1 MVWKRTEA
9 DDPTPPS
16 AAPSPGPTSAPA
28 PSPRASSAGGRAII
42 GPSIT
47 VEGDIS
53 GEEDLT
59 ILGRVKGT
67 VDVKEHS
74 ATIGEGGRVE
84 ADVYAKTIVVE
95 GRVEGNLFGGD
106 QVVLRSNAHVRGN
119 LTAPRVA
126 LDDGA
131 QFKGAIDMEPSR
143 SGGRSGSSAS
153 SGGSEPKRSDSS
165 GSSSGSGGT
174 SSSSSGGSS
183 SSSSGSGGSSSS
195 GGGDQKKAG

>member
-9 DDPTPPS
+9 DDPPATPSRGPAS
-16 AAPSPGPTSAPA
+16 SPAPA
-28 PSPRASSAGGRAII
+28 PRAASAGGRAII

-47 VEGDIS
+47 VEGDIT

-74 ATIGEGGRVE
+74 ATIGDGGRVE

-106 QVVLRSNAHVRGN
+106 QVVLRSTAHVRGN

-131 QFKGAIDMEPSR
+131 QFKGAIDMEPNR
-143 SGGRSGSSAS
+143 KAVGSERAAAS
-153 SGGSEPKRSDSS
+153 KASPEDRPGGSGAPSDTS
-165 GSSSGSGGT
+165 GTGRPG
-174 SSSSSGGSS
+174 
-183 SSSSGSGGSSSS
+183 GSGGSPSEKSAS
-195 GGGDQKKAG
+195 GSGSDGGDDKVKEG